1 MSLIDFAS
9 GASVWRG
16 YDYYRSGKV
25 LRCMRT
31 DGSQCDGEVSG
42 SNGEVYRVRLDLARP
57 RNSEC
62 TCPHAEG
69 KRIVCKHKVALYF
82 TAFPEE
88 AEKYYH
94 EVIEAE
100 ERAERER
107 VRQEAVIECVRKMKK
122 SELEEAL
129 LQCLYEGPEW
139 QYERFVCEHVRE
151 FGF

>member
-69 KRIVCKHKVALYF
+69 KLIVCKHKVALYF
-82 TAFPEE
+82 TEFPEE

-100 ERAERER
+100 ERAEACPSQPSSRAR
-107 VRQEAVIECVRKMKK
+107 AAAVSVALKMITVPPHSRRRRT
-122 SELEEAL
+122 SETISE
-129 LQCLYEGPEW
+129 P
-139 QYERFVCEHVRE
+139 V
-151 FGF
+151 